1 MFIAV
6 VVLLIPMVLIYW
18 WFSRVPEAQPT
29 AIDWQPVVAQARAEA
44 PYAVEVPRQIPSS
57 WTVVRARW
65 TPLGRPG
72 LDQKPAIGNTFQLGF
87 LTDQRMYIGLDQRD
101 TDGPGL
107 IRDASRDGAAEGES
121 VIDDVPWQ
129 RYVSRD
135 GRTRALAR
143 TGGGSTV
150 VISGDLPYESLEAF
164 AGTLAGSQ

>member
-1 MFIAV
+1 MLIAV
-6 VVLLIPMVLIYW
+6 VVLLIPVVVIYW

-29 AIDWQPVVAQARAEA
+29 AIDWQPVLAQARAEA
-44 PYAVEVPRQIPSS
+44 PYVVEVPKQIPSG

-101 TDGPGL
+101 VDGRGL
-107 IRDASRDGAAEGES
+107 IKDASREVQPTAS
-121 VIDDVPWQ
+121 VVDDVPWQ

-150 VISGDLPYESLEAF
+150 VVSGDLPYESLDAF
-164 AGTLAGSQ
+164 AATLVSVR